1 MTAKFE
7 VSTTIN
13 TPTINGYPS
22 DSTLCLIEGDNGL
35 FDVVVHIFVE
45 PNGKMVITTNMPE
58 VIDIRHE
65 EVRKCLPKG
74 DYHLFPKAT
83 EQRKTWKMNHHVH
96 LDQPQVS
103 GPFGYSSGNDN
114 DSVMLKVAPPE
125 KHYRNC

>member
-7 VSTTIN
+7 VSTGIN

-45 PNGKMVITTNMPE
+45 PNGKMVITTNKPE

-74 DYHLFPKAT
+74 DYHLLPKAT
-83 EQRKTWKMNHHVH
+83 EQRETWKMNHCVH
-96 LDQPQVS
+96 LDQPQ
-103 GPFGYSSGNDN
+103 FSGNGC
-114 DSVMLKVAPPE
+114 VMLKAVPWE